1 MGNETT
7 DSGLRRIL
15 IASIL
20 VLAGCLGTPF
30 PALAQPGRVVSIN
43 LCTDQLLLML
53 AEQEQIASVSYL
65 ALEPHSSFMAAEAR
79 AYPVNHAKAEEI
91 LALKPDLVLAG
102 AFSDRPLVM
111 LLQKLG
117 YRVERFPLA
126 SDIDGIRDS
135 IRRMAQLLG
144 KEQKGRQ
151 LVREMEQ
158 RLERVASQRPRTR
171 PKAAFY
177 QPNGYTSGRNTLQ
190 DSALQLA
197 GWRNLAAEQGIEGY
211 GSIDLESLLMAGPD
225 RLFTSHYIP
234 GTHSRAEK
242 QLAHPAL
249 HRAMNG
255 REIIDIEYRYWICG
269 GPMIADAVEKLHRS
283 LPR

>member
-65 ALEPHSSFMAAEAR
+65 ALEPHSSFMAAEAK

-126 SDIDGIRDS
+126 SDIDS
-135 IRRMAQLLG
+135 
-144 KEQKGRQ
+144 
-151 LVREMEQ
+151 
-158 RLERVASQRPRTR
+158 LERVASQRPRTR

-197 GWRNLAAEQGIEGY
+197 GWRNLAVEQGIEGY
-211 GSIDLESLLMAGPD
+211 GSIDLERLLMAGPD

>member
-7 DSGLRRIL
+7 DRGLRRIL

-126 SDIDGIRDS
+126 SDIDSIRDS

-197 GWRNLAAEQGIEGY
+197 GWRNLAVEQGIEGY
-211 GSIDLESLLMAGPD
+211 GSIDLERLLMAGPD